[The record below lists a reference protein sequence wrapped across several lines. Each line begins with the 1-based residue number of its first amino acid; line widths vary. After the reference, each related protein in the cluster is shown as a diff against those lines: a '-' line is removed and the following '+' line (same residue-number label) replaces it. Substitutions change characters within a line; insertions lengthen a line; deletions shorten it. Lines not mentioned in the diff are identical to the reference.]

1 MAIQD
6 RRTGSERRSLN
17 RYDVDVPVEW
27 EGSLS
32 GRNTGS
38 LSDISLEGCFV
49 LSSGEVRENDQ
60 IRIFIPLG
68 DGMKVQ
74 FEGTV
79 ANYVFE
85 IGFGIKFGTL
95 SSAQRELLT
104 AMLKRSGH
112 V

>member
-6 RRTGSERRSLN
+6 RRSGHERRSIN
-17 RYDVDVPVEW
+17 RYVVDVPVEW
-27 EGSLS
+27 EGASS
-32 GRNTGS
+32 GRNSGS

-60 IRIFIPLG
+60 IRVFIPLG

-74 FEGTV
+74 FDGTV

-85 IGFGIKFGTL
+85 IGFGVKFGTL

-104 AMLKRSGH
+104 ALLKKSGH